1 MHFWKSR
8 VTIEWILYRGL
19 VNKNIRNELTLS
31 PMTEIRMTRRAAF
44 GWKTT
49 AVDIFTSIMSFSC
62 KWFIRKQIHE
72 PGKKEDADI
81 FPLWRNKRKLSTK
94 RSQILYA
101 EHIPQS
107 SQYFHG
113 HKLMSKM
120 CADISGVSSPL
131 CRRFLY
137 SASSQSISAD
147 SLQLQVYQMAA
158 SLRHRNASIPQQP
171 LIWYRT

>member
-1 MHFWKSR
+1 MKDNSSWHFHFNYVLQLQISANDLLENRFMNRGRKKTLTYS
-8 VTIEWILYRGL
+8 LYDEIKENWALRG
-19 VNKNIRNELTLS
+19 VS
-31 PMTEIRMTRRAAF
+31 
-44 GWKTT
+44 
-49 AVDIFTSIMSFSC
+49 
-62 KWFIRKQIHE
+62 
-72 PGKKEDADI
+72 
-81 FPLWRNKRKLSTK
+81 
-94 RSQILYA
+94 A

-137 SASSQSISAD
+137 SASSQSILAD

-171 LIWYRT
+171 LIWYRTQSRRPTRQPHHLISLVTQCFP